1 MILRISRGILLGFI
15 FGFMAQQA
23 NAGLGDFDLESPMSA
38 GLYVVQPVPHVKTI
52 KAYPWPGI
60 IFRYDWLQIH
70 YNAGILQFQDSI
82 PAPNYA
88 PIPTLDS
95 VYATV
100 YGVQAGLGLHLPIGF
115 LCVGYKQLGISPFI
129 DPEYSFTGARMGAE
143 GNPGRFSIFGLSAA
157 PGIAVK
163 FPLFSVSAKYNVAYH
178 FYMKD
183 DDPIY
188 IDRWGHY
195 PASRRDRIAY
205 QAFSGFTFYPSF
217 SLEFNGMQ
225 EILGAESQKQGE
237 SYDDGHRTST
247 WTETS
252 SQDLGNGFALVTATT
267 YRSEYYETPR
277 WVEMWTVVQR
287 PFLSISSSLAL
298 RPPVENK
305 GMTLLPTFGLSLR
318 AAMIAVDLAYGNG
331 ILGMNGPPDAALKNY
346 YTTQQYTAGIALDA
360 WNPLMVL
367 QSSTLDLTDTKSK
380 FGDTQFFRML
390 FGWKFG
396 MANFF
401 PQYPYEVPTT
411 AGAAGYLPPRA
422 MNRFIHSPY
431 IMLELANCGVF
442 WEYLYKEKFPYAD
455 GSQFGIN
462 WKLPLWR
469 W

>member
-1 MILRISRGILLGFI
+1 
-15 FGFMAQQA
+15 
-23 NAGLGDFDLESPMSA
+23 
-38 GLYVVQPVPHVKTI
+38 
-52 KAYPWPGI
+52 
-60 IFRYDWLQIH
+60 
-70 YNAGILQFQDSI
+70 
-82 PAPNYA
+82 
-88 PIPTLDS
+88 
-95 VYATV
+95 
-100 YGVQAGLGLHLPIGF
+100 
-115 LCVGYKQLGISPFI
+115 
-129 DPEYSFTGARMGAE
+129 
-143 GNPGRFSIFGLSAA
+143 
-157 PGIAVK
+157 
-163 FPLFSVSAKYNVAYH
+163 
-178 FYMKD
+178 
-183 DDPIY
+183 
-188 IDRWGHY
+188 
-195 PASRRDRIAY
+195 
-205 QAFSGFTFYPSF
+205 
-217 SLEFNGMQ
+217 
-225 EILGAESQKQGE
+225 
-237 SYDDGHRTST
+237 
-247 WTETS
+247 
-252 SQDLGNGFALVTATT
+252 
-267 YRSEYYETPR
+267 
-277 WVEMWTVVQR
+277 
-287 PFLSISSSLAL
+287 
-298 RPPVENK
+298 
-305 GMTLLPTFGLSLR
+305 
-318 AAMIAVDLAYGNG
+318 MIAVDLAYGNG